1 MCDLTRMKRIWSYTT
16 YQILPS
22 KMSSKLK
29 FLLSGKPTPHFKN
42 YFISTS
48 FAISLNVSSSERK
61 RVVVLMGSV
70 QISPCGVVRKREEGY
85 FSKFQV

>member
-16 YQILPS
+16 CHILPS
-22 KMSSKLK
+22 KMSNKVE

-61 RVVVLMGSV
+61 RVVMLMGSV
-70 QISPCGVVRKREEGY
+70 QISPCGVVCKREEGY

>member
-1 MCDLTRMKRIWSYTT
+1 
-16 YQILPS
+16 
-22 KMSSKLK
+22 MSNKLK
-29 FLLSGKPTPHFKN
+29 FLLSGKPTPDFKN

-61 RVVVLMGSV
+61 RVVMLMGSV
-70 QISPCGVVRKREEGY
+70 QISPCGVVCKREEGY

>member
-1 MCDLTRMKRIWSYTT
+1 MELYHT

-22 KMSSKLK
+22 KMSNKLK

-61 RVVVLMGSV
+61 RVVMLMGSV
-70 QISPCGVVRKREEGY
+70 QISLCGVVRKREEGY